1 MKGPGDFE
9 DTTLVFSKRFIDAQ
23 DPDIEPIPNI
33 LNHHLITPFWLS
45 NAIET
50 CPFFRTFCE
59 G

>member
-1 MKGPGDFE
+1 MKGPGDLE
-9 DTTLVFSKRFIDAQ
+9 DTTLVFSKCFIEAE

-33 LNHHLITPFWLS
+33 PNHHLITPFWLS